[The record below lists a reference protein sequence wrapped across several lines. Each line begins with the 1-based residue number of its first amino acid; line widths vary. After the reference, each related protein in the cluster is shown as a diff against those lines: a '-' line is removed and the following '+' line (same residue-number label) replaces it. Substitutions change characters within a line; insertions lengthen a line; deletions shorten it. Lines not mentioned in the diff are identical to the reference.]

1 MTNQDMSLPLRLE
14 ALHREILACDRCVR
28 AGFLPIAHPVVRGGA
43 RDRIMAIGQAPGARA
58 HEHPLPFSGP
68 FGAALR
74 RWLEQ
79 AGFSSEALDTRVYR
93 TSLTKCFPGSSP
105 SGKGDR
111 APSAAEI
118 ALCRHHLDREIGLV
132 RPRVVLALG
141 RLAAVAFLRPAPL
154 SDLVGTVQPAER
166 AGHTFAVVPLPHP
179 SGVSRWL
186 NEAENRAR
194 LDAALAL
201 LSDLR
206 EREDL

>member
-1 MTNQDMSLPLRLE
+1 MSRPVQL
-14 ALHREILACDRCVR
+14 ATLHREILACDRCVR
-28 AGFLPIAHPVVRGGA
+28 AGYIPEAHPVVRGGA

-58 HEHPLPFSGP
+58 HEHPLPFSGS
-68 FGAALR
+68 FGATLR

-79 AGFSSEALDTRVYR
+79 AGFPPDALDSRIYR

-141 RLAAVAFLRPAPL
+141 RLAAVAFVRPAPL
-154 SDLVGTVQPAER
+154 GDLVGTVQTAER
-166 AGHTFAVVPLPHP
+166 AGHTFMVIPLPHP

-186 NEAENRAR
+186 NDGGNRAK
-194 LDAALAL
+194 LDSALVL

-206 EREDL
+206 EREGL

>member
-1 MTNQDMSLPLRLE
+1 MPRSVQLAT
-14 ALHREILACDRCVR
+14 LHREILACDRCVR
-28 AGFLPIAHPVVRGGA
+28 AGYIPVAHPIVRGGA
-43 RDRIMAIGQAPGARA
+43 RDRIMAIGQAPGAHA
-58 HEHPLPFSGP
+58 HEHPLPFSGS
-68 FGAALR
+68 FGATLR

-79 AGFSSEALDTRVYR
+79 AGFSAEALDTRVYR

-154 SDLVGTVQPAER
+154 VALVGTVQAAER
-166 AGHTFAVVPLPHP
+166 AGHTFEVIPLPHP

-194 LDAALAL
+194 LDTALAL

-206 EREDL
+206 ERDGL